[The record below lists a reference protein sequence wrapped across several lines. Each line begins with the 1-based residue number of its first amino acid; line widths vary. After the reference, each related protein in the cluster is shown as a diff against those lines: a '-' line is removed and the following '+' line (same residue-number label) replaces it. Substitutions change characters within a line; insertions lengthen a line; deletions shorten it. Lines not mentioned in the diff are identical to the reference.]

1 VAQRLIGVDVGGTKI
16 SVAVLDGPRLSDP
29 AISPTQTG
37 SSEALVAQLVELARA
52 AGPADAIGFGV
63 PSVIDFATGTAR
75 HSVNIPLHG
84 VPLRNIMTETLGMPA
99 FVDNDANAAALA
111 EAFDDDLRPIAQTLV
126 MLTVG
131 TGVGGGIVINGR
143 IHRGATGAAAELG
156 HLIIGADLRD
166 GAPAPE
172 RPPQPSSLEGLA
184 AGRALDR
191 LGSAHGFRDGH
202 DVVVKAKAGDADAC
216 DCLRIL
222 GERLGIGIAN
232 MVLAF
237 EPELVVIGG
246 GVSTAGDLLMEPA
259 CRVARAYLL
268 EGLGT
273 RTEIRLARYGPQA
286 GVRGAAL
293 LARQELEEV

>member
-1 VAQRLIGVDVGGTKI
+1 
-16 SVAVLDGPRLSDP
+16 
-29 AISPTQTG
+29 
-37 SSEALVAQLVELARA
+37 
-52 AGPADAIGFGV
+52 
-63 PSVIDFATGTAR
+63 
-75 HSVNIPLHG
+75 
-84 VPLRNIMTETLGMPA
+84 
-99 FVDNDANAAALA
+99 
-111 EAFDDDLRPIAQTLV
+111 
-126 MLTVG
+126 
-131 TGVGGGIVINGR
+131 VGGGIVINGR

-172 RPPQPSSLEGLA
+172 RPPQPWSLEGLA

-191 LGSAHGFRDGH
+191 LGRGHGFRDGH
-202 DVVVKAKAGDADAC
+202 EVVAAAKAGDEGAR
-216 DCLRIL
+216 DCVRIL
-222 GERLGIGIAN
+222 GERLGIGIAS
-232 MVLAF
+232 MILAL

-293 LARQELEEV
+293 LARAELEED